1 MEHAHRFG
9 SDNNLVGIVNVP
21 DKARE
26 GRPAVIFINGG
37 LLHRVGPYRLYTETA
52 REFEALGYHVLRFD
66 LSGLGD
72 SATIAYKGEF
82 TEQTQR
88 DITATVDF
96 MQASHGC
103 DTIVLA
109 GLCSGA
115 DDALDAA
122 LADDRINGLLLL
134 DGAGFRTRRFHV
146 HRAIHHYGRRVFR
159 QQRWA
164 RLANRICRRAGIP
177 MREQKHVE
185 IREANESL
193 RNTRSAAELRE
204 AVQTLALRGVKQHF
218 LFTGGVFSYYN
229 YRGQLFDMF
238 KGLNL
243 NGQVSESF
251 HTECDHMFLLHRH
264 RHAVLKD
271 MVRWTTQTQMATGT
285 GQ

>member
-1 MEHAHRFG
+1 MEHAHRLG
-9 SDNNLVGIVNVP
+9 AENNLVGIVNVP
-21 DKARE
+21 LEARI
-26 GRPAVIFINGG
+26 GRPAIIFINGG

-52 REFEALGYHVLRFD
+52 REFETLGYHVLRFD

-82 TEQTQR
+82 TEQAQR
-88 DITATVDF
+88 DITAAINF

-103 DTIVLA
+103 NEITLA

-122 LADDRINGLLLL
+122 VMDDRIKGLLLL

-146 HRAIHHYGRRVFR
+146 HRAIQHYGRRIFR
-159 QQRWA
+159 QQRWV
-164 RLANRICRRAGIP
+164 RLVNRICRRAGVP
-177 MREQKHVE
+177 LSEQKHVE
-185 IREANESL
+185 ISEANESM
-193 RNTRSAAELRE
+193 RITRSPAELRS
-204 AVQTLALRGVKQHF
+204 AVETLARRGVKQHF

-238 KGLNL
+238 KGLDL
-243 NGQVSESF
+243 NGLVSESF

-264 RHAVLKD
+264 RHAVLTD
-271 MVRWTTQTQMATGT
+271 MVRWVSQ
-285 GQ
+285 